1 MAQYSIITGETY
13 SSFIM
18 IIIQIGAASNSYVLN
33 FHYGCQKK
41 NSIVTDIMV
50 MQITILLVLYK

>member
-33 FHYGCQKK
+33 FHYECQKK
-41 NSIVTDIMV
+41 NSIVTALV
-50 MQITILLVLYK
+50 VITILLVLYK